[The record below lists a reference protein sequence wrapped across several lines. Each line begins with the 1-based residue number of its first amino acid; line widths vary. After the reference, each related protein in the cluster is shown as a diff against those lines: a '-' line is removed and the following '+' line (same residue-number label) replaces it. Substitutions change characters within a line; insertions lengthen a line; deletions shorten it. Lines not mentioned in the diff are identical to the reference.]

1 MQKISAL
8 AFLVLVGLWASA
20 QSYNPDKVK
29 PKALDQYDQAVEY
42 LKAGE
47 VREAIPVLQ
56 NCLVIDSNFVDA
68 YLSLAAAYGQLKQ
81 YAASIKLYEKARSK
95 DSLYFKVYQL
105 PYSINLA
112 GAGRFQDALEQVE
125 NFILLPNLGDRSK
138 KAAQYRKRCY
148 SFALDYASKHPDQ
161 DKYQFLPINLGDNVN
176 SPFAEY
182 YPNVTVTD
190 SLLIYTRAGDHQRED
205 FMESKFDG
213 RRFGMSEPIKGDINI
228 EPKKGAI
235 TASQDGEWILFA
247 GQFSG
252 QGFGNYDIYKSVYTP
267 TGWSEPENLGKNINT
282 EFWESSPS
290 LSPDNRVLFFSSN
303 RPGGFGGKDL
313 YISYRGSDGKWS
325 AAQNLGPDINTAG
338 DELAPFIHPDNQT
351 VYYTSDGLT
360 GYGGSDLYLL
370 RKNAAGEWGKPE
382 NLGYPINTIEN
393 EGSLA
398 VSADGLKAYY
408 ASDRSDSRGD
418 LDLYQFDMRP
428 DIRPFRTIYVKGVV
442 TDQKNGKGI
451 PSTVELTDNESNLAL
466 MKIQTDEK
474 GEYLI
479 TLPLGKDYTFTV
491 NRKGYLFY
499 SEVFAMKQKEADSVY
514 TKNIALQP
522 VLLNASF
529 VFNNILF
536 ANNSF
541 ELPKTGL
548 IELEKLLQVLQE
560 NPSLKLQIGGHT
572 DNTGKPEDNE
582 KLSTNR
588 AKSIVEWLTSKGI
601 ESNRLSFKGY
611 AATKPIADNTTEAGR
626 AKNRRTEFTITGL

>member
-1 MQKISAL
+1 MIFTNQCILQRVGVNQKI
-8 AFLVLVGLWASA
+8 WAKIST
-20 QSYNPDKVK
+20 
-29 PKALDQYDQAVEY
+29 
-42 LKAGE
+42 
-47 VREAIPVLQ
+47 Q
-56 NCLVIDSNFVDA
+56 NF
-68 YLSLAAAYGQLKQ
+68 G
-81 YAASIKLYEKARSK
+81 K
-95 DSLYFKVYQL
+95 D
-105 PYSINLA
+105 
-112 GAGRFQDALEQVE
+112 
-125 NFILLPNLGDRSK
+125 
-138 KAAQYRKRCY
+138 
-148 SFALDYASKHPDQ
+148 
-161 DKYQFLPINLGDNVN
+161 
-176 SPFAEY
+176 
-182 YPNVTVTD
+182 
-190 SLLIYTRAGDHQRED
+190 
-205 FMESKFDG
+205 
-213 RRFGMSEPIKGDINI
+213 
-228 EPKKGAI
+228 
-235 TASQDGEWILFA
+235 
-247 GQFSG
+247 
-252 QGFGNYDIYKSVYTP
+252 
-267 TGWSEPENLGKNINT
+267 
-282 EFWESSPS
+282 SPS

-303 RPGGFGGKDL
+303 RPGGYGGKDL

-428 DIRPFRTIYVKGVV
+428 DIRPFRTLYVKGIV

-529 VFNNILF
+529 VFNNVLF

-572 DNTGKPEDNE
+572 DNTGRPEDNE

-601 ESNRLSFKGY
+601 EGNRLSFKGF
-611 AATKPIADNTTEAGR
+611 AATKPIAENNTEAGR

>member
-1 MQKISAL
+1 
-8 AFLVLVGLWASA
+8 
-20 QSYNPDKVK
+20 
-29 PKALDQYDQAVEY
+29 
-42 LKAGE
+42 
-47 VREAIPVLQ
+47 
-56 NCLVIDSNFVDA
+56 
-68 YLSLAAAYGQLKQ
+68 
-81 YAASIKLYEKARSK
+81 
-95 DSLYFKVYQL
+95 
-105 PYSINLA
+105 
-112 GAGRFQDALEQVE
+112 
-125 NFILLPNLGDRSK
+125 
-138 KAAQYRKRCY
+138 
-148 SFALDYASKHPDQ
+148 
-161 DKYQFLPINLGDNVN
+161 
-176 SPFAEY
+176 
-182 YPNVTVTD
+182 
-190 SLLIYTRAGDHQRED
+190 
-205 FMESKFDG
+205 
-213 RRFGMSEPIKGDINI
+213 MSEPIKGDINI

-252 QGFGNYDIYKSVYTP
+252 QGYGNYDIYKSVYTP

-303 RPGGFGGKDL
+303 RPGGYGGKDL

-428 DIRPFRTIYVKGVV
+428 DIRPFRTLYVKGVV

-572 DNTGKPEDNE
+572 DNTGRPEDNE

-601 ESNRLSFKGY
+601 ESNRLSFKGF

>member
-1 MQKISAL
+1 
-8 AFLVLVGLWASA
+8 
-20 QSYNPDKVK
+20 
-29 PKALDQYDQAVEY
+29 
-42 LKAGE
+42 
-47 VREAIPVLQ
+47 
-56 NCLVIDSNFVDA
+56 
-68 YLSLAAAYGQLKQ
+68 
-81 YAASIKLYEKARSK
+81 
-95 DSLYFKVYQL
+95 
-105 PYSINLA
+105 
-112 GAGRFQDALEQVE
+112 
-125 NFILLPNLGDRSK
+125 
-138 KAAQYRKRCY
+138 
-148 SFALDYASKHPDQ
+148 
-161 DKYQFLPINLGDNVN
+161 
-176 SPFAEY
+176 
-182 YPNVTVTD
+182 
-190 SLLIYTRAGDHQRED
+190 
-205 FMESKFDG
+205 
-213 RRFGMSEPIKGDINI
+213 
-228 EPKKGAI
+228 
-235 TASQDGEWILFA
+235 
-247 GQFSG
+247 
-252 QGFGNYDIYKSVYTP
+252 
-267 TGWSEPENLGKNINT
+267 
-282 EFWESSPS
+282 
-290 LSPDNRVLFFSSN
+290 
-303 RPGGFGGKDL
+303 
-313 YISYRGSDGKWS
+313 
-325 AAQNLGPDINTAG
+325 
-338 DELAPFIHPDNQT
+338 
-351 VYYTSDGLT
+351 
-360 GYGGSDLYLL
+360 
-370 RKNAAGEWGKPE
+370 
-382 NLGYPINTIEN
+382 
-393 EGSLA
+393 
-398 VSADGLKAYY
+398 
-408 ASDRSDSRGD
+408 
-418 LDLYQFDMRP
+418 MRP
-428 DIRPFRTIYVKGVV
+428 DIRPFRTLYVKGVV

-572 DNTGKPEDNE
+572 DNTGRPEDNE

>member
-1 MQKISAL
+1 
-8 AFLVLVGLWASA
+8 
-20 QSYNPDKVK
+20 
-29 PKALDQYDQAVEY
+29 
-42 LKAGE
+42 
-47 VREAIPVLQ
+47 
-56 NCLVIDSNFVDA
+56 
-68 YLSLAAAYGQLKQ
+68 
-81 YAASIKLYEKARSK
+81 
-95 DSLYFKVYQL
+95 
-105 PYSINLA
+105 
-112 GAGRFQDALEQVE
+112 
-125 NFILLPNLGDRSK
+125 
-138 KAAQYRKRCY
+138 
-148 SFALDYASKHPDQ
+148 
-161 DKYQFLPINLGDNVN
+161 
-176 SPFAEY
+176 
-182 YPNVTVTD
+182 
-190 SLLIYTRAGDHQRED
+190 
-205 FMESKFDG
+205 
-213 RRFGMSEPIKGDINI
+213 
-228 EPKKGAI
+228 
-235 TASQDGEWILFA
+235 
-247 GQFSG
+247 
-252 QGFGNYDIYKSVYTP
+252 
-267 TGWSEPENLGKNINT
+267 LGKNINT

-303 RPGGFGGKDL
+303 RPGGYGGKDL

-325 AAQNLGPDINTAG
+325 PAQNLGPDINTAG

-428 DIRPFRTIYVKGVV
+428 DIRPFRTLYVKGVV

-572 DNTGKPEDNE
+572 DNTGRPEDNE